1 MTCKMLLFDYRN
13 NEKYYFERFKN
24 NNFEIKF
31 IESSLNDETIN
42 NIPEN
47 YFEETNVISVFI
59 TSHITREIIEKFKN
73 LRVISTRSSRYGH
86 IDLKACVDNNIAL
99 VNVPLYENKST
110 ECILSE
116 TFKGIMSIYCGD
128 KSYRI
133 V

>member
-1 MTCKMLLFDYRN
+1 MTCKMLLFDYRD

-24 NNFEIKF
+24 DNFEIKF
-31 IESSLNDETIN
+31 FKTPLNNETVNDIEQNHL
-42 NIPEN
+42 
-47 YFEETNVISVFI
+47 EETNVISVFI
-59 TSHITREIIEKFKN
+59 TSQISKEVIEKFKN

>member
-1 MTCKMLLFDYRN
+1 MLLFDYRN